1 MSEPQQTPSRSGG
14 RRASVARRRRLD
26 LLVALAIVLPAV
38 VALAI
43 GAIGDEESPVAGPQP
58 PGTAELTS
66 ATVVCPGGTRAS
78 SATRVGRTPGV
89 AGGELAVLT
98 APADGAE
105 AVAGAPV
112 TAEAATSAVVP
123 DSSGPVVLD
132 GRGAAAPGV
141 VAGRDDP
148 LAVPE
153 CRAPAYDEWLV
164 GLGATA
170 RYATTLELVNP
181 DDGEAVVDV
190 ALSDADGPVEEPAL
204 RGIQVPAHGV
214 HRIDLAASAPRR
226 ELTAAHVTVTRGR
239 VALTART
246 TRDQL
251 GRGRVSTD
259 FLPSQAAPDTE
270 NLILGV
276 PEGAR
281 GATLFVANPGES
293 EVRARVRLV
302 TADATFT
309 PTAAPE
315 VAVGPHAMQEV
326 DLGPLL
332 SGENGA
338 GVLGVVVES
347 EDPVAASVRLV
358 SRKDLVL
365 LAPAIEV
372 REPTAAVVP
381 TGEKTLLLGHA
392 VRTGVV
398 HVTSY
403 GADGAVLREDQVEV
417 APDRAASL
425 ALPPEAVLVAVEPRN
440 TRIAGVVSLPTGGA
454 QPGLATLRLR
464 PAETH
469 ARIPVVSPD

>member
-1 MSEPQQTPSRSGG
+1 MHTGEIWGYMHNTSQEQAEEETPVRGRAASRRGATGKKSGPAKKG
-14 RRASVARRRRLD
+14 KGGGDSTKGLIVG
-26 LLVALAIVLPAV
+26 LVAV
-38 VALAI
+38 VA
-43 GAIGDEESPVAGPQP
+43 EAGVVPLG
-58 PGTAELTS
+58 PG
-66 ATVVCPGGTRAS
+66 RAGLEFTERH
-78 SATRVGRTPGV
+78 A
-89 AGGELAVLT
+89 
-98 APADGAE
+98 ADGRRWLFVVNHTDE
-105 AVAGAPV
+105 DVVVPV
-112 TAEAATSAVVP
+112 TGHDLVADA
-123 DSSGPVVLD
+123 DF
-132 GRGAAAPGV
+132 PGV

-239 VALTART
+239 VTLTART

-251 GRGRVSTD
+251 GRGRVTTD
-259 FLPSQAAPDTE
+259 FLPTQAVPDTD
-270 NLILGV
+270 NLILGL
-276 PEGAR
+276 PAGAR
-281 GATLFVANPGES
+281 GASLLVANPGDD

-302 TADATFT
+302 TAEATFT
-309 PTAAPE
+309 PTDAPE

-332 SGENGA
+332 SGDNGT
-338 GVLGVVVES
+338 GVVGLVVES
-347 EDPVAASVRLV
+347 EDPVVASVRLV

-372 REPTAAVVP
+372 REPTAAVLP

-392 VRTGVV
+392 LRTGVV

-403 GADGAVLREDQVEV
+403 DADGTVLREDQVEV

-440 TRIAGVVSLPTGGA
+440 TRIAGVVSMPTGGA